1 MPFLL
6 SNNYDAILEVF
17 RVFANLSRHRAIRNY
32 LISKKV
38 NKLAIAYLNSNNRE
52 LVYIVIGV
60 LINIMTDPENRHML
74 KKEKGVKKLV
84 EILTDVGPTDWQLS
98 SMICQLLMNYSE
110 VNQQVEPFKHF
121 DHTDLIVLHTVL
133 SELLGG
139 NFESSFLIAMF
150 ICRGSLYIVSDPL
163 KNDRSCLL

>member
-1 MPFLL
+1 MRYLL

-17 RVFANLSRHRAIRNY
+17 RVFANLSRHRTIRNY

-38 NKLAIAYLNSNNRE
+38 NKLAIAYLNSSNRE

-110 VNQQVEPFKHF
+110 VDKQTEPFKHF
-121 DHTDLIVLHTVL
+121 DHTDLILLHTVL
-133 SELLGG
+133 SGLLGENLDYLFG
-139 NFESSFLIAMF
+139 I
-150 ICRGSLYIVSDPL
+150 SL
-163 KNDRSCLL
+163 